1 MFCPKCS
8 QQQASDEVRFCSRCG
23 FQLGIVKA
31 ALAADESQVTSPLAP
46 PAAAPAP
53 VLPPSRKQRDKTVGA
68 FLMFFVA
75 LLVVVGTLDAPP
87 DNEAPVIIL
96 ICWWVVLTF
105 LLNVRPLWRY
115 FFGKEDSA
123 ISALARKGKRG
134 IFRRGAPAQE
144 QQPQALP
151 PAYSVPVTSV
161 GVRHPI
167 NTAEVVRPPSVTE
180 GTTNLL
186 DKK

>member
-8 QQQASDEVRFCSRCG
+8 QQQASDEARFCSRCG
-23 FQLGIVKA
+23 FQLAVVKA

-46 PAAAPAP
+46 APPGSAPAP
-53 VLPPSRKQRDKTVGA
+53 SQRQRDKTVGA
-68 FLMFFVA
+68 FLMFLVA
-75 LLVVVGTLDAPP
+75 FLVVVGTLDAPP
-87 DNEAPVIIL
+87 DDEAPVIIL
-96 ICWWVVLTF
+96 VCWWFVLTF

-123 ISALARKGKRG
+123 ASTPAPKGKRG
-134 IFRRGAPAQE
+134 IFRRGARAQD
-144 QQPQALP
+144 QQQALP
-151 PAYSVPVTSV
+151 PAHSVPVTNV
-161 GVRHPI
+161 GVRPPF

>member
-8 QQQASDEVRFCSRCG
+8 QQQVSEEARFCSRCG
-23 FQLGIVKA
+23 FQLGVIKA

-46 PAAAPAP
+46 APGSVPAPNSAPAP
-53 VLPPSRKQRDKTVGA
+53 SKRQRDKTVGA
-68 FLMFFVA
+68 FLMFLVA
-75 LLVVVGTLDAPP
+75 LLVTAGTLDTPP
-87 DNEAPVIIL
+87 DSEVRVLLL
-96 ICWWVVLTF
+96 IFWWFVLTF

-123 ISALARKGKRG
+123 ASTPAPKRRRG
-134 IFRRGAPAQE
+134 IFRRGAQE
-144 QQPQALP
+144 QQQALP
-151 PAYSVPVTSV
+151 PARSVPVTNV
-161 GVRHPI
+161 GVRPPF